1 MAVKVSTGLRNA
13 LLDSASLKDILDG
26 GFLDIYSGTIPATA
40 DDALTGATLLC
51 RVSNGGSGLTFDT
64 SAVGGVLSKNPS
76 EVWQGLNTASGVAS
90 FFRFVT
96 AADTG
101 AASDTEERIQ
111 GTVAVLGA
119 DLNISNTSL
128 TVSAPQAIQFFYVAL
143 PG

>member
-64 SAVGGVLSKNPS
+64 NAVGGVLSKNPS

-90 FFRFVT
+90 FFRFVS
-96 AADTG
+96 ASDTG
-101 AASDTEERIQ
+101 AASDTEGRIQ

>member
-13 LLDSASLKDILDG
+13 LLDSSSLKGILDG

-64 SAVGGVLSKNPS
+64 NAVGGVLSKNPS

-90 FFRFVT
+90 FFRFVS
-96 AADTG
+96 ASDTG

>member
-13 LLDSASLKDILDG
+13 LLDSASLKGILDG

-64 SAVGGVLSKNPS
+64 NAVGGVLSKNPS

-90 FFRFVT
+90 FFRFVS
-96 AADTG
+96 ASDTG

>member
-13 LLDSASLKDILDG
+13 LLDSSSLKGILDG

-64 SAVGGVLSKNPS
+64 NAVGGVLSKNPS

-90 FFRFVT
+90 FFRFVS
-96 AADTG
+96 ASDTG
-101 AASDTEERIQ
+101 AASDTEKRIQ